1 MLGLFAKISNS
12 LKENKQRQQDDE
24 RRRQNLIDIKRQVRY
39 NKYLVDLCEKNFYGI
54 DISVEQIRWTNNRY
68 TSGYNLIMS
77 IFDYIIRNY
86 TNYVVI
92 DKLFDMYPN
101 KLNDDTLIIIIQT
114 NQMDIAQKISL
125 IQKIVNNG
133 NLGNFRKSLL
143 KIFINNDDVLNKH
156 KIELIDIVRPFGDS
170 EYNDRVVEIV
180 IKTLSSIME
189 HISEIDKIIS
199 HVEKLVI
206 NDETNTLSIKTK
218 FEIINKTVFN
228 VQHISSKNKVKLVNT
243 IMNLMLE
250 LGNLEYLTINTSDFT
265 IITYYVWITYCGI
278 KPEHID
284 KNSLNSMDF
293 LYENFKNCPRRYFT
307 VFFDKYM
314 IPNGKT
320 INELKNYAIKKTLET
335 NDYAFIE
342 YLLTI
347 ETFNL
352 DFLITSNAHNWYYVF
367 LQNVNASFDQKIT
380 FLLYLRDIKK
390 LDSNFAIEFYNVSL
404 DASNPLLFY
413 DNIVELLNKFMKFN
427 KKGFDFIHHKDA
439 NGKNLMTVLNKINY
453 QKPLSIIK
461 MYDVNEDDLDDDQH
475 NNSNNCSVCMNSTVN
490 VCIKHCGHTLCSDC
504 ANNLNKCPMCTKDY
518 VPSDLV
524 KIYLS

>member
-101 KLNDDTLIIIIQT
+101 KLNDNTLLVIIRQDE
-114 NQMDIAQKISL
+114 MDIAQKISL
-125 IQKIVNNG
+125 IQKIVNDG
-133 NLGNFRKSLL
+133 NLENFRKSLL

-156 KIELIDIVRPFGDS
+156 KIELIDIVHPLGGS
-170 EYNDRVVEIV
+170 EYNDRVVELV
-180 IKTLSSIME
+180 IKTLSSIMG
-189 HISEIDKIIS
+189 HISDVDKIVS

-228 VQHISSKNKVKLVNT
+228 VQHISSKDRVTLVNK

-320 INELKNYAIKKTLET
+320 ILC
-335 NDYAFIE
+335 
-342 YLLTI
+342 
-347 ETFNL
+347 
-352 DFLITSNAHNWYYVF
+352 
-367 LQNVNASFDQKIT
+367 
-380 FLLYLRDIKK
+380 FLLIILWNYLT
-390 LDSNFAIEFYNVSL
+390 SL
-404 DASNPLLFY
+404 
-413 DNIVELLNKFMKFN
+413 
-427 KKGFDFIHHKDA
+427 
-439 NGKNLMTVLNKINY
+439 
-453 QKPLSIIK
+453 
-461 MYDVNEDDLDDDQH
+461 
-475 NNSNNCSVCMNSTVN
+475 
-490 VCIKHCGHTLCSDC
+490 
-504 ANNLNKCPMCTKDY
+504 
-518 VPSDLV
+518 
-524 KIYLS
+524 